1 VLGACSPEQTA
12 PLSTT
17 RCAMQKQCFN
27 IKVLEYDL
35 LLFPSSH
42 NPTSFSPLN
51 VHSRVKRNYPYCL
64 AKEWFLIAP
73 TRMEDF
79 NVKNVCTQQISLSP
93 GLNIPGFLPVS
104 ELQIINSNKNQMDC
118 SY

>member
-1 VLGACSPEQTA
+1 
-12 PLSTT
+12 
-17 RCAMQKQCFN
+17 MQKQCFN

-64 AKEWFLIAP
+64 AKEWFLIVP